1 MNIDNIVSPTLIL
14 DKKKCLNN
22 IRLMSEKAKKHKL
35 IFRPHFKTHQSR
47 TIGKW
52 YKKSGVNK
60 ITVSSLHMAEY
71 FANDDWKDITV
82 AFPVNIREIDTIN
95 SLAEEIQL
103 NLTIENTESV
113 AILNKKLKF
122 EVGFFIK
129 IDTGYK
135 RTGISFDIFLTIDKI
150 LKLASESNKLVFKG
164 FLSHAGNTYKAKNTS
179 EIIEIHKDSLYKL
192 SLLRKQYI
200 EKYPDLLMSTGDTP
214 SCSIADNFEGID
226 EIRPG
231 NFVFYDLMQY
241 QLGSCNL
248 EQIATIMACPVV
260 SKHSE
265 RKEIIIHGGGVH
277 FSKELINIGNK
288 NIYGKLVH
296 FNKEGW
302 TEADQDQYLVKLSQ
316 EHGTLQVSD
325 ELFDII
331 EIGELIGIIPVH
343 SCLTANLMKEYLS
356 TDDDVIDHLSGNNI

>member
-14 DKKKCLNN
+14 DKNKCLSN
-22 IRLMSEKAKKHKL
+22 IRFMSEKAKKNKL

-52 YKKSGVNK
+52 YKQYGIYK
-60 ITVSSLHMAEY
+60 IAVSSLQMAEY

-82 AFPVNIREIDTIN
+82 AFPVNIREIETIN

-113 AILNKKLKF
+113 ALLNRKLEF
-122 EVGFFIK
+122 ELGFFIK

-150 LKLASESNKLVFKG
+150 LKIASESDKLVFKG
-164 FLSHAGNTYKAKNTS
+164 FLSHAGNTYKAKKPD
-179 EIIEIHKDSLYKL
+179 EIIDIHTDALYKL
-192 SLLRKQYI
+192 SLLKKQYI
-200 EKYPDLLMSTGDTP
+200 EKYPDLIISTGDTP
-214 SCSIADNFEGID
+214 SCSLADNFEGID

-231 NFVFYDLMQY
+231 NFIFYDLMQY
-241 QLGSCNL
+241 QLGTCNFN
-248 EQIATIMACPVV
+248 QIATIMACPVV

-277 FSKELINIGNK
+277 FSKESIKIGNK
-288 NIYGKLVH
+288 NIYGKLVL
-296 FNKEGW
+296 FTKDGW
-302 TEADQDQYLVKLSQ
+302 TEADKDHYLVKLSQ
-316 EHGTLQVSD
+316 EHGTLVISG
-325 ELFDII
+325 ELIDKI
-331 EIGELIGIIPVH
+331 EIGELVGIIPVH
-343 SCLTANLMKEYLS
+343 SCLTANLMQEYLS
-356 TDDDVIDHLSGNNI
+356 TDDDVIDHLSGSNI